1 MLKKSKIEHN
11 SSTLVKIGY
20 DVLNQLDD
28 LLIRYF
34 TQVRL
39 VKNPYFFIKIIL
51 FQGYLKKNIK
61 TWIDLNQPVRLS

>member
-20 DVLNQLDD
+20 DILNQLDN

-34 TQVRL
+34 AHVRL
-39 VKNPYFFIKIIL
+39 VKNPYFFYQNNIISRVFKKKISKL
-51 FQGYLKKNIK
+51 EL
-61 TWIDLNQPVRLS
+61 T

>member
-20 DVLNQLDD
+20 DILNQLDN

-39 VKNPYFFIKIIL
+39 VKNSYFFYQNNIISRV
-51 FQGYLKKNIK
+51 FKKKYQN
-61 TWIDLNQPVRLS
+61 LN

>member
-39 VKNPYFFIKIIL
+39 VKIPYFFYQNNIISRV
-51 FQGYLKKNIK
+51 FKKKYQN
-61 TWIDLNQPVRLS
+61 LNWLESTR

>member
-39 VKNPYFFIKIIL
+39 VKIPYFFYQNNIISRV
-51 FQGYLKKNIK
+51 FKKKYQN
-61 TWIDLNQPVRLS
+61 LN

>member
-20 DVLNQLDD
+20 DILNQLDD
-28 LLIRYF
+28 LLIRDF

-39 VKNPYFFIKIIL
+39 VKNPYFFYQNNIISRVFKKKISKL
-51 FQGYLKKNIK
+51 EL
-61 TWIDLNQPVRLS
+61 T

>member
-1 MLKKSKIEHN
+1 MLKKSKIKHN

-20 DVLNQLDD
+20 DILNQLDN

-39 VKNPYFFIKIIL
+39 VKNPYFFYQNNIISKV
-51 FQGYLKKNIK
+51 FKKKYQN
-61 TWIDLNQPVRLS
+61 LN

>member
-20 DVLNQLDD
+20 DILNQLDD
-28 LLIRYF
+28 LLIRDF

-39 VKNPYFFIKIIL
+39 VKNSYFFYQNNFIL
-51 FQGYLKKNIK
+51 KVFKKNIK
-61 TWIDLNQPVRLS
+61 T

>member
-20 DVLNQLDD
+20 DILNQLDD
-28 LLIRYF
+28 LLIRDF

-39 VKNPYFFIKIIL
+39 VKNSYFFYQNNIISRV
-51 FQGYLKKNIK
+51 FKKKYQN
-61 TWIDLNQPVRLS
+61 LN